1 MTRRCRARSRK
12 AASMR
17 SVRRHSSPSAS
28 PGCGVSSWVCS
39 SRPRAGKGSDLV
51 TCTRAMGRACR
62 MESQEST
69 NQNETEGDESPQ
81 EFAEQVENDPS
92 TAQTGEDEVE
102 EVRGG

>member
-1 MTRRCRARSRK
+1 
-12 AASMR
+12 
-17 SVRRHSSPSAS
+17 
-28 PGCGVSSWVCS
+28 
-39 SRPRAGKGSDLV
+39 
-51 TCTRAMGRACR
+51 

-81 EFAEQVENDPS
+81 EFADQVENDPS

>member
-1 MTRRCRARSRK
+1 MTRRCGAWSRK
-12 AASMR
+12 GASIR

-28 PGCGVSSWVCS
+28 SAFAVSSCDRA
-39 SRPRAGKGSDLV
+39 SRSTAGKGSDLV

-81 EFAEQVENDPS
+81 EFADQVENDPS

-102 EVRGG
+102 EV